1 MEVPLLVS
9 CEPDETVW
17 LTSLEADVEL
27 FVTVLAQ
34 IVVR

>member
-9 CEPDETVW
+9 CEPDQSIR
-17 LTSLEADVEL
+17 LACLEADGEF
-27 FVTVLAQ
+27 FVVVLAQ